1 LEIGEKLKKKIL
13 LISTLQPG
21 AYSHVIYRTLVKM
34 GHDVFPFDQR
44 VIAVNEIDHHFEYLT
59 DFYEPDVIFAV
70 KGRGLSPHLI
80 KESSAL
86 TINWW
91 LDNAKRF
98 SDFRD
103 FYEVYDK
110 MYLIEEGQ
118 GYDWM
123 SIGIDP
129 DVHKPTPFDEDDD
142 VDDLTSEVVFAGT
155 AHFGRSDRI
164 YKSFLG
170 LPHNIAIWG
179 NDWPKI
185 PHVKGRA
192 IYFYDLMKVYTA
204 SKLIFNAHYYKGIT
218 PNMRCIEA
226 TCTGTTMISDTGR
239 GINKILKKGKEYI
252 PYDSP
257 VEARYLIN
265 KYMEE
270 PEARDKIGQA
280 ALKRVYK
287 DHLLEDKLAEMI
299 KE

>member
-1 LEIGEKLKKKIL
+1 MKKIL
-13 LISTLQPG
+13 LISTLQLG
-21 AYSHVIYRTLVKM
+21 AYSHVIYRTLLKM

-44 VIAVNEIDHHFEYLT
+44 IVHRQTAEISEIDKQFEYIH
-59 DFYEPDVIFAV
+59 DFYEPDVILAV
-70 KGRGLSPHLI
+70 KGRGVSPHLI

-86 TINWW
+86 TVNWW

-103 FYEVYDK
+103 YYKVYDK

-123 SIGIDP
+123 AIGIDP
-129 DVHKPTPFDEDDD
+129 EMHKPTPLEEGDEHLVSD
-142 VDDLTSEVVFAGT
+142 VVFAGT

-179 NDWPKI
+179 NDWPPI

-192 IYFYDLMKVYTA
+192 IYFYDLMKAYTA

-226 TCTGTTMISDTGR
+226 TCTGTTMMSDTGR

-287 DHLLEDKLAEMI
+287 DHLLKDKLEEMM
-299 KE
+299 K